1 MDDAY
6 VTYSLGVLGLD
17 TFLDDGRD
25 LGGSF
30 RHHLRLG
37 PCLLGEDP
45 GLGTLY
51 VDIGRDLDLGVP
63 QHDDCLC
70 TLGHLILGLDRGL
83 LVGERAA
90 TA

>member
-37 PCLLGEDP
+37 SCLLGEEP
-45 GLGTLY
+45 CLRTLY
-51 VDIGRDLDLGVP
+51 VNIGRNLYFGIL
-63 QHDDCLC
+63 QHDDCLG
-70 TLGHLILGLDRGL
+70 TLVRLILGLD
-83 LVGERAA
+83 
-90 TA
+90 